1 MRYSETPTDY
11 IAVRV
16 NSNSDFDCIDFG
28 IVQLTEAYKALL
40 IERQLIAAN
49 FIEDPT
55 FNHLDFNDDNIKFYN
70 WEEMTDD
77 LDEIQVIL
85 EDAESCYVTIDDD
98 FDSVQ
103 HFTIPEQTLGALS
116 LRMGSH
122 GAFNYVCYDDNNGDE
137 YYTGGIIL

>member
-1 MRYSETPTDY
+1 MRYSEIQTDY

-16 NSNSDFDCIDFG
+16 NSNSEYDTIDFA
-28 IVQLTEAYKALL
+28 IVHLTEAYKATL
-40 IERQLIAAN
+40 IERQLAAAN
-49 FIEDPT
+49 FITDPT

-70 WEEMTDD
+70 WEEESEDFD
-77 LDEIQVIL
+77 QIQEIL

-98 FDSVQ
+98 FDLELN
-103 HFTIPEQTLGALS
+103 FTKPEQRLDTFT

-122 GAFNYVCYDDNNGDE
+122 GAFNYVCYDASGDE